1 MAAVSLNLRLEQT
14 VIERMKEYAEL
25 EHTSLS
31 QMVENIFASIVKS
44 REKNVELN
52 ISPIVKAMSIDGIQV
67 PADFDYKQ
75 ELAKGRE
82 EKYL

>member
-14 VIERMKEYAEL
+14 VIDRMKEYAEL

-31 QMVENIFASIVKS
+31 QMVENIFANIVKS

-67 PADFDYKQ
+67 PAGFDYKQ